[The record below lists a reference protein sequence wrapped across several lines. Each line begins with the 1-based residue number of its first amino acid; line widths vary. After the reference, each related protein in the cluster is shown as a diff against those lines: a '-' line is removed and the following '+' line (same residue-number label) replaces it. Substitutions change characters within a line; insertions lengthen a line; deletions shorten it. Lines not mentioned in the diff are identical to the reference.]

1 MGAVAD
7 FVSDV
12 VDTVGDVVE
21 TVGDVAEDVVQ
32 AAGDAVETVGETVG
46 DVVEGALQDPIGTM
60 ASVAAIATQQYY
72 LLPAISAG
80 KVVANGGDLDDALK
94 AAAITY
100 VAGEVGGMAG
110 DQVSTAT
117 QYGTELGSQQTAM
130 LAAQNAGMGVG
141 NALGGATGAAVGAGT
156 GALLSGGDVGQAVL
170 GGLAGYGMNLG
181 MNAAGQVVNE
191 FGDVIAD
198 SYDEFLASQ
207 NQTADQPGDYPTTV
221 EDLIA
226 ADTEL
231 GGIPSTGM
239 VGDQPGDYDTT
250 PEEVA
255 TSEQIL
261 SEIPTLDQI
270 TTGDQPGDYPT
281 TVEDLTLENELMGQ
295 VGDQPGDYDTTPEE
309 VAASEETLGGLP
321 TLDEQPIGDQ
331 PGDYPTTPEELA
343 AADEELAQLP
353 AAEDYADQPGD
364 YDTTAEEVAASEEAL
379 AQIPDAPSKLNISG
393 IQDYLTNQYKKAF
406 LKNLLGGS
414 GGVSMGTFGLGA
426 LGSLGASSQ
435 TDEESSEPTYGNV
448 VAPTQDFSLFDP
460 TANMSWAP
468 QTKIGGLG
476 AAGKYIN
483 QEQDTYYVNPEQ
495 AKKEARDSE
504 YQFGWE
510 TPDEYQADPYY
521 EYEEPTQLAAG
532 GLAGHNPEFFSEGGM
547 GNRYVR
553 GDGDGTSDSVPA
565 MLASGEF
572 VIPADVVSNLGNG
585 DNDAG
590 AHVLD
595 EFMKAIRKHKR
606 AADPSE
612 LPEDSKG
619 PLSYLEE
626 AMKKAKK

>member
-7 FVSDV
+7 FVGDV

-21 TVGDVAEDVVQ
+21 TVGDVAGDVVE
-32 AAGDAVETVGETVG
+32 AAGDAVETVGDTVG
-46 DVVEGALQDPIGTM
+46 NVVEGALQDPIGTM

-110 DQVSTAT
+110 DQVSTAAN
-117 QYGTELGSQQTAM
+117 YGTELGSAQTAM
-130 LAAQNAGMGVG
+130 LAAQDAGMGMG
-141 NALGGATGAAVGAGT
+141 TLGGKLAGTVAGAGT
-156 GALLSGGDVGQAVL
+156 GAALSGRDIDQSIMGA
-170 GGLAGYGMNLG
+170 LAGFGMNLG
-181 MNAAGQVVNE
+181 LNAAGQVVNDV
-191 FGDVIAD
+191 GDVIAD

-207 NQTADQPGDYPTTV
+207 NQTADQPGDYPLNA
-221 EDLIA
+221 EELAA
-226 ADTEL
+226 ADLEL
-231 GGIPSTGM
+231 GGIPS
-239 VGDQPGDYDTT
+239 PF
-250 PEEVA
+250 E
-255 TSEQIL
+255 
-261 SEIPTLDQI
+261 
-270 TTGDQPGDYPT
+270 
-281 TVEDLTLENELMGQ
+281 
-295 VGDQPGDYDTTPEE
+295 
-309 VAASEETLGGLP
+309 
-321 TLDEQPIGDQ
+321 GDQ

-343 AADEELAQLP
+343 AEDQLLAEMNVPQEYGDQPGDFPLNEEELALADEELAGLP
-353 AAEDYADQPGD
+353 AAEEYADQPGD
-364 YDTTAEEVAASEEAL
+364 YDTTAEEVAASEETL
-379 AQIPDAPSKLNISG
+379 AGMPDAESNLNLSG
-393 IQDYLTNQYKKAF
+393 VKDYFANQYKNAF

-414 GGVSMGTFGLGA
+414 GVALGGLRLGA
-426 LGSLGASSQ
+426 LGSLGS
-435 TDEESSEPTYGNV
+435 TGTTEEDTSTEDVTRGS
-448 VAPTQDFSLFDP
+448 VAPSYQDFSLFDP

-510 TPDEYQADPYY
+510 TPDEYQVDPYY